1 LQGDGPV
8 AGSTAL
14 PRKRRRLTAVLKF
27 ACYPQPGESQLPDL
41 RGAYLVGID
50 GVPVRGELRVDA
62 NIITCESRNREALGI
77 SVLWPVKDYGTVQL
91 PTTRLPIR
99 DEPYHLHVELVR
111 HRLMR
116 VSMKREEWGLFDYPG
131 MEELAGRIDR
141 ARDLFLEAL
150 QKTDDPPAAARVA
163 DRALALAV
171 AASEELCRFHAAV
184 FLSRRRQSGGFARN
198 FLGVSLPPSAPPG
211 VLTKRFAQVFDFVQI
226 PFVWREIQPDEQHIG
241 YDSIDKWV
249 TKCKKA
255 GLAVRGGPV
264 LNFGVQFVP
273 DWLYLWE
280 NDYEAIASFA
290 REHVRRTVQRYANR
304 IDTWI
309 VASGLHA
316 DNVFSFNFE
325 QIIDLTRM
333 AASITRQAAPQSQ
346 IVLDLTQPWGEYFAR
361 NQRTAP
367 PLLYAEMAVQSGI
380 SFDAFGLQ
388 FVFGLDSE
396 GFHLR
401 DMLQISSL
409 IDRLANL
416 GKPLHVTAV
425 AVPSDAAAAGVADR
439 PWSEPIQAD
448 WLADFS
454 AIALSKPYV
463 EAVCLQTLTDHVC
476 SGVPAG
482 GVLRADLTPKPA
494 FERLAKVRREL
505 AAGARR

>member
-1 LQGDGPV
+1 M
-8 AGSTAL
+8 
-14 PRKRRRLTAVLKF
+14 LKF
-27 ACYPQPGESQLPDL
+27 ACYPEGAGPQPPDL
-41 RGAYLVGID
+41 RGAYLVGVD
-50 GVPVRGELRVDA
+50 EVPVRGELRVDDH
-62 NIITCESRNREALGI
+62 IIACESRSREALGL

-91 PTTRLPIR
+91 QTTRLPMR
-99 DEPYHLHVELVR
+99 DEPYHLHIELAR

-116 VSMKREEWGLFDYPG
+116 ISTKREEWGLFDYPG
-131 MEELAGRIDR
+131 VGEIAAKVDQ

-150 QKTDDPPAAARVA
+150 QKTGDPPAAARVA
-163 DRALALAV
+163 DRALTLAV
-171 AASEELCRFHAAV
+171 AASEELCRFHASV
-184 FLSRRRQSGGFARN
+184 FIGRRRQSGGFARN
-198 FLGVSLPPSAPPG
+198 FLGVSLPPAVPLG
-211 VLTKRFAQVFDFVQI
+211 ALTKRVAQVFDFVQI
-226 PFVWREIQPDEQHIG
+226 PFVWRDIQPDEQHSR
-241 YDSIDKWV
+241 YDAIDSWV
-249 TKCKKA
+249 TKCTRA

-273 DWLYLWE
+273 DWMYIWE
-280 NDYEAIASFA
+280 NDYEAISSFA
-290 REHVRRTVQRYANR
+290 REHVRRTVERYAGR
-304 IDTWI
+304 IEAWV

-316 DNVFSFNFE
+316 DSAFSFNFE

-333 AASITRQAAPQSQ
+333 AARITRQAAPQAQ

-367 PLLYAEMAVQSGI
+367 PLLYAEMAVHSGI
-380 SFDAFGLQ
+380 SFDAFGVQ

-416 GKPLHVTAV
+416 GKPIHVTAV
-425 AVPSDAAAAGVADR
+425 AVPSAGAAGVAEC
-439 PWSEPIQAD
+439 PWSERAQAD
-448 WLADFS
+448 WLADFI

-463 EAVCLQTLTDHVC
+463 EAVCLQTLTDRVC

-494 FERLAKVRREL
+494 FERLAEVRRNL
-505 AAGARR
+505 GTGTRR